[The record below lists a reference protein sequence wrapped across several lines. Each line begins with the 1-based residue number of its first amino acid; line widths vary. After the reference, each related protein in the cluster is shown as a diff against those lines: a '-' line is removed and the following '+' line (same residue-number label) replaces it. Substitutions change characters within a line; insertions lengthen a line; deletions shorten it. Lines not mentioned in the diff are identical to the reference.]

1 MPSEPIAD
9 QRFNNFV
16 LLQAQNAGLFL
27 GQLPHPAT
35 GQKSVNL
42 VAAQSVIDS
51 LQMLATKTTGNLTA
65 EEHTLL
71 TKAIDNL
78 THLYKEA
85 EDLG

>member
-65 EEHTLL
+65 EENTLL